1 MQPSEEIKSRLDIVD
16 VIREYIQLQAAGV
29 NFRAKCP
36 FHREKTP
43 SFVVSPEKQIYHCF
57 GCGEGGDIFSF
68 VMKMEGIEFVEALRL
83 LAPKAGVALKKQNP
97 EAASK
102 RNKILDML
110 DLSRRYYHKI
120 FLEQAVAQ
128 NAREY
133 IKKRA
138 LSADT
143 VEEWQIGYSPDS
155 WDMVGNLLK
164 TKGYKEN
171 EIFVAGL
178 IVKSN
183 KSNRFYDRFR
193 GRIMFPINDVN
204 GNTVAFSARVSPE
217 KEAVEKMGKYINSP
231 QTPVYDKSKILFGLD
246 KAKLEIK
253 KEDLA
258 IVVEGQM
265 DAISAHQAGFKNVV
279 ASSGTALTTEQIQLL
294 KRFSNNIAL
303 AFDMD
308 VAGKMAAERGIRE
321 AMNFEMNIKIIEVPN
336 GKDPDDC
343 IRKNPNDWV
352 LAVKNAKSM
361 MEYYFAK
368 TFARLDLSKLDDKRG
383 AAKILLPIIAGL
395 KNVVEKDHWLKEL
408 SNRIDVSEPLLRES
422 IATIKP
428 RVERTYGQENNQEK
442 TKIQKQVREE
452 KISEYFL
459 ALLLKFNSYLDYA
472 INYLQVEQIF
482 GQDNQEFYKNLI
494 IYYNNSV
501 SINLDDYKEWLKN
514 IGDNNGTDTKTIN
527 QLKLLNKLV
536 ILVDEEFSDI
546 DEVGAKGEVISLA
559 LTLKKQYYLEKM
571 KVAEKLIIEA
581 EKQGDEN
588 KVKILME
595 DFKSFSE
602 EVKELKNSI

>member
-120 FLEQAVAQ
+120 FLGEASAR

-143 VEEWQIGYSPDS
+143 IEEWQIGYSLDS
-155 WDMVGNLLK
+155 WDTVGKLLRA
-164 TKGYKEN
+164 KGYKEN

-204 GNTVAFSARVSPE
+204 GNTVAFSARISPE

-265 DAISAHQAGFKNVV
+265 D
-279 ASSGTALTTEQIQLL
+279 
-294 KRFSNNIAL
+294 
-303 AFDMD
+303 
-308 VAGKMAAERGIRE
+308 
-321 AMNFEMNIKIIEVPN
+321 
-336 GKDPDDC
+336 
-343 IRKNPNDWV
+343 
-352 LAVKNAKSM
+352 
-361 MEYYFAK
+361 
-368 TFARLDLSKLDDKRG
+368 
-383 AAKILLPIIAGL
+383 
-395 KNVVEKDHWLKEL
+395 
-408 SNRIDVSEPLLRES
+408 
-422 IATIKP
+422 
-428 RVERTYGQENNQEK
+428 
-442 TKIQKQVREE
+442 
-452 KISEYFL
+452 
-459 ALLLKFNSYLDYA
+459 
-472 INYLQVEQIF
+472 
-482 GQDNQEFYKNLI
+482 
-494 IYYNNSV
+494 
-501 SINLDDYKEWLKN
+501 
-514 IGDNNGTDTKTIN
+514 
-527 QLKLLNKLV
+527 
-536 ILVDEEFSDI
+536 
-546 DEVGAKGEVISLA
+546 
-559 LTLKKQYYLEKM
+559 
-571 KVAEKLIIEA
+571 
-581 EKQGDEN
+581 
-588 KVKILME
+588 
-595 DFKSFSE
+595 
-602 EVKELKNSI
+602 